1 MFRGCELEKICY
13 NSDVDN
19 QNIKEDFIVKQGF
32 TLAEVLVTLGII
44 GVVSAM
50 TVPTLMQNYQ
60 RKSYVTQL
68 HKVYNEL
75 SQAVVMYQT
84 DRNAVNLTEAG
95 LNSLDAI
102 SNFFKNYFKVVQDC
116 GNDSTPC
123 FADSYKKI
131 SGVDSQFY
139 CNNNCI
145 VLASG
150 ASIGTNNELRD
161 GQTIIAQ
168 IVVDVNGQKGPN
180 VFGRDAFSL
189 FLYKNGVIDDL
200 IGADVS
206 DDENYDWGIATAPLS
221 KEQREENFNYGCIS
235 SNGGHYH
242 GCFGKIL
249 NDNWEMTY

>member
-1 MFRGCELEKICY
+1 MRH
-13 NSDVDN
+13 
-19 QNIKEDFIVKQGF
+19 GF

-123 FADSYKKI
+123 FADAYKKI

-235 SNGGHYH
+235 SNGGRYH

>member
-1 MFRGCELEKICY
+1 M
-13 NSDVDN
+13 
-19 QNIKEDFIVKQGF
+19 
-32 TLAEVLVTLGII
+32 LVTLGII

-75 SQAVVMYQT
+75 SQAVVQYQT

-95 LNSLDAI
+95 LNSVDAL
-102 SNFFKNYFKVVQDC
+102 SRFFKNYFKVVQDC

-131 SGVDSQFY
+131 SGTDTLFY
-139 CNNNCI
+139 CNNNCM

-150 ASIGTNNELRD
+150 ASIGTLNENKD
-161 GQTIIAQ
+161 GNTEIITQ
-168 IVVDVNGQKGPN
+168 IVVDVNGKNGPN
-180 VFGRDAFSL
+180 IFGRDAFSL

-200 IGADVS
+200 TVADPS
-206 DDENYDWGIATAPLS
+206 DDENYDWAAVPAPLS